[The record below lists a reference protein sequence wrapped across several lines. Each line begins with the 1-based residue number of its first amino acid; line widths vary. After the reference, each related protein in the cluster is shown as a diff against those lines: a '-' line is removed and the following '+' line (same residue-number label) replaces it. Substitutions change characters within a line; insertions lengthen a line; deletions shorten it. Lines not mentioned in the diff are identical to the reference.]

1 MDFSSILNLVIGL
14 VFIYFLIALA
24 CSTIQEIIANG
35 LNMRAENLE
44 KWLKDTFRENELGEK
59 ILQHRLVDG
68 LTAAGRK
75 ASYIPSRIFSDT
87 LLDLVNNSDK
97 PYTLESL
104 KEAVEKSDLPG
115 DFKRRLAQ
123 SISESWGG
131 LESVRQDIETWF
143 DSAMDRISGTYKKK
157 AQIFLGIASVAIVL
171 IFKIDSIEIARYLY
185 DHPEKSA
192 LLADQ
197 VAETIEELKLEEMS
211 SSADS
216 ASLDQAVKA
225 NIQELKEIQTKFEST
240 QLPFGWE
247 SKSKSTSFFTTVL
260 GLLLS
265 MMAGFIGA
273 PFWFDMLNKL
283 VNLRGAGA
291 KPKD

>member
-1 MDFSSILNLVIGL
+1 MDFSSILNLVIGII
-14 VFIYFLIALA
+14 FIYFLVALA
-24 CSTIQEIIANG
+24 CSTVQEIIANA

-44 KWLKDTFRENELGEK
+44 KWLKDTFRENNLGEK
-59 ILQHRLVDG
+59 ILTHRLVDG

-104 KEAVEKSDLPG
+104 KEAVEKSDLPQ
-115 DFKRRLAQ
+115 DFKRRLNQ

-131 LESVRQDIETWF
+131 MESVRQDIETWF
-143 DSAMDRISGTYKKK
+143 DSAMERISGTYKKK

-171 IFKIDSIEIARYLY
+171 IFKIDSVEIARYLY

-192 LLADQ
+192 ALADQ
-197 VAETIEELKLEEMS
+197 VAGTIQ
-211 SSADS
+211 D
-216 ASLDQAVKA
+216 LDQRRISISPDSISMDQAIKA
-225 NIQELKEIQTKFEST
+225 NIQELKLIQADLEST

-247 SKSKSTSFFTTVL
+247 SKSTSSSFLTTVL
-260 GLLLS
+260 GLLLT

-273 PFWFDMLNKL
+273 PFWFDLLNKL
-283 VNLRGAGA
+283 VNLRGSGA
-291 KPKD
+291 VPK

>member
-1 MDFSSILNLVIGL
+1 MDFSAILNLVIGII
-14 VFIYFLIALA
+14 FIYFLVALA
-24 CSTIQEIIANG
+24 CSTVQEIIANA

-44 KWLKDTFRENELGEK
+44 KWLKDTFRENNLGEK
-59 ILQHRLVDG
+59 ILAHRLVDG

-104 KEAVEKSDLPG
+104 KEAVEKSDLPQ
-115 DFKRRLAQ
+115 DFKRRLNQ

-131 LESVRQDIETWF
+131 MESVRQDIETWF
-143 DSAMDRISGTYKKK
+143 DSAMERISGTYKKK

-171 IFKIDSIEIARYLY
+171 AFKIDTVEIARYLY

-192 LLADQ
+192 ALADQ
-197 VAETIEELKLEEMS
+197 VAGTIEDLEQERMGNS
-211 SSADS
+211 PDS
-216 ASLDQAVKA
+216 ASIDQAIRA
-225 NIQELKEIQTKFEST
+225 NIQELKQIQADFEAT

-247 SKSKSTSFFTTVL
+247 SKSKSSSFLTTVL
-260 GLLLS
+260 GLLLT

-273 PFWFDMLNKL
+273 PFWFDLLNKL
-283 VNLRGAGA
+283 VNLRGSGA
-291 KPKD
+291 VPK